1 MDHNDNTERIIA
13 VVFVVGIAT
22 EMIMRK
28 VNSNRR
34 KKKELDRLR
43 RDAIATIATVM
54 PDEKALE
61 RIRTNIEFRR
71 IVNNM

>member
-54 PDEKALE
+54 PDEKTVE

>member
-43 RDAIATIATVM
+43 RDAIATIATVL
-54 PDEKALE
+54 PDEKAFE